1 MSRESRRGCE
11 LRMQLLDQAQRILEQ
26 QTQVELAKSQGKA
39 GTAPTTEAIIAEAE
53 KLYTFV
59 QKNKS

>member
-1 MSRESRRGCE
+1 MSRETKSGYD
-11 LRMQLLDQAQRILEQ
+11 LRMQLLHQAQRILEQ
-26 QTQVELAKSQGKA
+26 QTQVEMAKTQGKA

-59 QKNKS
+59 QKK